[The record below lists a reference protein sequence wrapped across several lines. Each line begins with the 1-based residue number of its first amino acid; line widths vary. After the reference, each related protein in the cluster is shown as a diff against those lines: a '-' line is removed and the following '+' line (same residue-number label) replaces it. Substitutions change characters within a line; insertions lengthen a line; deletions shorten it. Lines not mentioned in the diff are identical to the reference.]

1 VARRQLRALGLS
13 FDAIDRSVQAGH
25 LHVLHRGVYA
35 VGHRALTRHGHWMA
49 AVLAGGH
56 DAALSH
62 RSAAAL
68 WGILAT
74 ARRDIEITV
83 ARECEA
89 LRLGS
94 PASLQALL
102 ARYARRPGT
111 PAIRRL
117 LDEGRIHPTATRSE
131 LERRFLSL
139 LEAENLS
146 GRSSMS
152 RSCSHRTRMPN
163 RTSDGRSIGSS
174 SSSTA
179 TRPMEPGRP
188 SSATVLS
195 RSKAGAYCTSPG
207 ANSATTDRPSQRN
220 CARCSTPPRP
230 ARGNDRPMRDTTGI
244 DRGMRGRS
252 RSRRLERSAIQG
264 PTSSAAP
271 ARSSGSRSARP
282 AGRPRRSAW
291 CRSCSPRPCRRGPR
305 RRRCAC
311 RRATAPRPW

>member
-1 VARRQLRALGLS
+1 
-13 FDAIDRSVQAGH
+13 
-25 LHVLHRGVYA
+25 
-35 VGHRALTRHGHWMA
+35 MA

-94 PASLQALL
+94 PTSLQALL

-139 LEAENLS
+139 LEAENL
-146 GRSSMS
+146 
-152 RSCSHRTRMPN
+152 
-163 RTSDGRSIGSS
+163 
-174 SSSTA
+174 
-179 TRPMEPGRP
+179 
-188 SSATVLS
+188 
-195 RSKAGAYCTSPG
+195 
-207 ANSATTDRPSQRN
+207 
-220 CARCSTPPRP
+220 PRP
-230 ARGNDRPMRDTTGI
+230 LVNEPILLSPHTNAEPDLRWPQHRLVVELDGYETHGTRQAFERDRA
-244 DRGMRGRS
+244 
-252 RSRRLERSAIQG
+252 LQIQG
-264 PTSSAAP
+264 WRVLHITWRQLHDDGPTIAAEL
-271 ARSSGSRSARP
+271 
-282 AGRPRRSAW
+282 
-291 CRSCSPRPCRRGPR
+291 
-305 RRRCAC
+305 
-311 RRATAPRPW
+311 RALSDVAAPRPRKRSTHA